1 MIRPAPGVAFTWSD
15 DGDVRSDAG
24 CRRVIGEN
32 LGVGAEWATLDQV
45 HGGSSRFVTG
55 PGEAGPGD
63 ALVTTTPGLAVAVFT
78 ADCLGVVLHG
88 ADTVAVAHA
97 GWRGLASGV
106 IEGATARMA
115 AKGSPPATAHIGPG
129 IGPCCFEV
137 GPEVA
142 ELFPEDVAHTTWGTT
157 SVDLATAATRRLA
170 GLEVWVD
177 QRCTNCGGGFSHRR
191 DASSHRMAS
200 LGWVE

>member
-32 LGVGAEWATLDQV
+32 LGGGAEWATLDQV
-45 HGGSSRFVTG
+45 HGGSSRFVTA

-115 AKGSPPATAHIGPG
+115 AEGSPAATAHIGPG

-137 GPEVA
+137 
-142 ELFPEDVAHTTWGTT
+142 
-157 SVDLATAATRRLA
+157 
-170 GLEVWVD
+170 
-177 QRCTNCGGGFSHRR
+177 
-191 DASSHRMAS
+191 
-200 LGWVE
+200 